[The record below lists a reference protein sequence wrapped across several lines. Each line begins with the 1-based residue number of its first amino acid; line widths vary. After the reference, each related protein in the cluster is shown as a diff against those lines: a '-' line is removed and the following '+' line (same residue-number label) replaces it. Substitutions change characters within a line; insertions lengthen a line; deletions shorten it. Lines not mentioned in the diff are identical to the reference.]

1 LRKPP
6 QKKPSSRSQEKLLE
20 EQEKKNKL
28 LKKKAR
34 ERKNS
39 ISTFLSN
46 SITSVK
52 RESSIAK
59 REIKIAL
66 DKLNKNNLERKR
78 REALAD

>member
-1 LRKPP
+1 
-6 QKKPSSRSQEKLLE
+6 LE

>member
-1 LRKPP
+1 M
-6 QKKPSSRSQEKLLE
+6 
-20 EQEKKNKL
+20 KKNKL
-28 LKKKAR
+28 LQKKAR

-52 RESSIAK
+52 RESVIAK

-66 DKLNKNNLERKR
+66 DKLNKNNLEKKW

>member
-1 LRKPP
+1 M
-6 QKKPSSRSQEKLLE
+6 
-20 EQEKKNKL
+20 KKNKL
-28 LKKKAR
+28 LQKKAR

-52 RESSIAK
+52 RESVIAK

-66 DKLNKNNLERKR
+66 DKLNKNNLEKKR